1 MFNESSIEPELFS
14 LCDLTS
20 KIFKELLELR
30 DTKSSGSMFSIDSTF
45 LFALVQELI
54 PPDKYPLIL
63 SNPTLESLNI
73 ASSSLPSGAIKI
85 MG

>member
-1 MFNESSIEPELFS
+1 
-14 LCDLTS
+14 
-20 KIFKELLELR
+20 
-30 DTKSSGSMFSIDSTF
+30 MFSIDSTF